1 MAMLFINFKIS
12 FLFFFIK
19 SLFHPFLST
28 LSLLNMSPLDI
39 TTLAPKPVS
48 DTKKKIR
55 DAWKLLLT
63 RVEGVAMTFPDDKE
77 ELEEEMRY
85 WLNQWSG
92 IMVSASE
99 GVR

>member
-1 MAMLFINFKIS
+1 
-12 FLFFFIK
+12 
-19 SLFHPFLST
+19 
-28 LSLLNMSPLDI
+28 MSPLDI
-39 TTLAPKPVS
+39 TLLAPKPVS
-48 DTKKKIR
+48 DTEKKIR

-63 RVEGVAMTFPDDKE
+63 HVEGVAMTFPDDKE